1 MKKRIGKIVLIS
13 LVSIVLL
20 FLLLPFMAP
29 GTEAPQGTK
38 KANPQI
44 FTSNPLTALVN
55 RIAAVFQGKQKRL
68 ERKAALA
75 QAQADAANAKLN
87 ELYASAQNAP
97 AESRYSAAAPGTEN
111 GDTPRKTKTATGS
124 SSARR
129 PRKAPGAACTKLTRM
144 MTLTSATSA
153 RNAPHATP
161 LL

>member
-29 GTEAPQGTK
+29 DTEAPQSTK

-75 QAQADAANAKLN
+75 QA
-87 ELYASAQNAP
+87 
-97 AESRYSAAAPGTEN
+97 
-111 GDTPRKTKTATGS
+111 
-124 SSARR
+124 
-129 PRKAPGAACTKLTRM
+129 
-144 MTLTSATSA
+144 
-153 RNAPHATP
+153 
-161 LL
+161 

>member
-20 FLLLPFMAP
+20 FLLLPFIAP

-97 AESRYSAAAPGTEN
+97 AESRYSAAAPGKTDDGE
-111 GDTPRKTKTATGS
+111 TPRFNQPNATQDEDGNWVLVRQTA
-124 SSARR
+124 
-129 PRKAPGAACTKLTRM
+129 PEGAGRGMHEINSDDDAYG
-144 MTLTSATSA
+144 
-153 RNAPHATP
+153 
-161 LL
+161 